1 MIRTRYRT
9 IKDWPEE
16 DRPREKLLDRGA
28 EALTDAELLAII
40 LRTGNAST
48 GESALDHARF
58 LLTQFGDLK
67 GIDGATIAELRAV
80 KGIGPAKTAQLKA
93 GLEIG
98 RRMGQVKW
106 EVGQTLGSSQ
116 EVYRHFR
123 ERLEKEK
130 REIFYVVLLTNKN
143 RKIREVK
150 VSEGSLTASL
160 VHPREVYNPVI
171 RESAA
176 AVIFVHNH
184 PSGDPAPSPEDL
196 EITRRLKEVGEV
208 MGVRVL
214 DHVVIGH
221 DRYYSFSDRGVL

>member
-1 MIRTRYRT
+1 MARYRT

-16 DRPREKLLDRGA
+16 DRPREKLLDKGA
-28 EALTDAELLAII
+28 EALTEAELLAII

-58 LLTQFGDLK
+58 LLKEFRNLSGIDSASTSDLK
-67 GIDGATIAELRAV
+67 SV
-80 KGIGPAKTAQLKA
+80 KGIGPAKIAQLKA
-93 GLEIG
+93 GLELG
-98 RRMGQVKW
+98 RRLREKKW
-106 EVGQTLGSSQ
+106 EAGEPLRSSE
-116 EVYRHFR
+116 EVFRHFQ
-123 ERLEKEK
+123 ERLANEKKEF
-130 REIFYVVLLTNKN
+130 FYVVLLTNKN

-150 VSEGSLTASL
+150 ISEGSLTASL

-176 AVIFVHNH
+176 GVIFVHNH
-184 PSGDPAPSPEDL
+184 PSGDPAPSPEDR

-214 DHVVIGH
+214 DHVVIGRE
-221 DRYYSFSDRGVL
+221 RYFSFNDRGML